1 MIKKVDEM
9 DFYELLNLR
18 ADASLR
24 GIENAYLMAVATY
37 HQESVASYGAL
48 GEADR
53 GFILDKIEEA
63 FETLRDPEK
72 KKAYDLLVLPAH
84 PEFQQRAHFRR
95 STTRVEI
102 EDASEEVK
110 LWDKIKASAKRSQGR
125 TNGRKNGSNGYEPE
139 RLPEDFYYYGD
150 YLKKV
155 RERKGLSREDIA
167 GRCGISPDQIELLE
181 QESPPSPPHEEEIL
195 QGLKL
200 YAKSLGLGSE
210 KGRAAA
216 FSDRLDE

>member
-1 MIKKVDEM
+1 MIKKVAEM

-18 ADASLR
+18 AGASPR
-24 GIENAYLMAVATY
+24 EIENAYLMAVATY

-72 KKAYDLLVLPAH
+72 KKAYDRLVLPGH

-95 STTRVEI
+95 STARMEI

-110 LWDKIKASAKRSQGR
+110 LWDRIKTSARRSK
-125 TNGRKNGSNGYEPE
+125 GRKNGRDNGLNGHEAE
-139 RLPEDFYYYGD
+139 RLPEDFYYFGD

-167 GRCGISPDQIELLE
+167 GRCGVSLDQIELLE
-181 QESPPSPPHEEEIL
+181 REIHPPLPHEDIL
-195 QGLKL
+195 EGLKL
-200 YAKSLGLGSE
+200 YAKCLGLGAE
-210 KGRAAA
+210 KERTFRFA
-216 FSDRLDE
+216 DYRDE

>member
-1 MIKKVDEM
+1 MIKKVNEM

-18 ADASLR
+18 ADASAR
-24 GIENAYLMAVATY
+24 DIENAYLMAVATY

-48 GEADR
+48 ADADR

-63 FETLRDPEK
+63 FETLRDAEK
-72 KKAYDLLVLPAH
+72 KKAYDLLVLPGH

-95 STTRVEI
+95 STARMEI

-110 LWDKIKASAKRSQGR
+110 LWDKIKASARRSRGR
-125 TNGRKNGSNGYEPE
+125 RNGRESGSNGYEPG

-155 RERKGLSREDIA
+155 RERKGLSRGDIA
-167 GRCGISPDQIELLE
+167 GRCGISPDQVELLE
-181 QESPPSPPHEEEIL
+181 RESLPSLPHEEEIL
-195 QGLKL
+195 ERLEL
-200 YAKSLGLGSE
+200 YAKCLGLGSE
-210 KGRAAA
+210 KEQTSR
-216 FSDRLDE
+216 FSDQIDK